1 MQARSN
7 RKASNKVAHVESNT
21 AGVSA
26 MNREVASTCHMCCQ
40 VQSVAWKRNHVCLRC
55 ERLRSVLRLAQVTRA
70 CTLVQAMAESVPEA
84 LRGTPQTQ
92 EMLPVAEECRAA
104 GEALVQHTVDESPSK
119 WSVASQEWLD
129 ADIQDKLFFG
139 RSCNN
144 TTGLLPLKSLSD

>member
-1 MQARSN
+1 MVQARSN

-40 VQSVAWKRNHVCLRC
+40 VQSVDLKRNHVCLRC
-55 ERLRSVLRLAQVTRA
+55 ERLRSVVQLAQVTRA
-70 CTLVQAMAESVPEA
+70 CTSPSH
-84 LRGTPQTQ
+84 GTPQTQ

>member
-1 MQARSN
+1 
-7 RKASNKVAHVESNT
+7 
-21 AGVSA
+21 
-26 MNREVASTCHMCCQ
+26 
-40 VQSVAWKRNHVCLRC
+40 
-55 ERLRSVLRLAQVTRA
+55 
-70 CTLVQAMAESVPEA
+70 
-84 LRGTPQTQ
+84 
-92 EMLPVAEECRAA
+92 MLPVAEECRAA